1 MDIKQRFLTGAGIL
15 FVVVVMFL
23 AKIII
28 GLDWIFDVFIA
39 LIAIGGAIEFSR
51 MLAKM
56 GLFNTEFLITIFP
69 VLFYALIMLCINLQ
83 LPIYIFV
90 LLTVGLAFLLGCI
103 SILISYVKKGDTIK
117 EMRIRKIRTSVWK
130 FSMHKAGHTLIGFV
144 YPTLFF
150 MIMIIFNHIEELGY
164 LLNVSGFNGLL
175 SLVVLAVAFLIPF
188 ICDTFSYLTGGFV
201 GGKKLCPKISKAK
214 TISGAIGGVLWTS
227 VLLVVLFLIFN
238 SDTVITTIFVK
249 LGLDWWH
256 FALLGFVGGIA
267 CVLGDLLESF
277 MKRKAGIKDS
287 ASLLPGH
294 GGIVDRIDSFI
305 TTLPIVLIFF
315 IIFLI

>member
-1 MDIKQRFLTGAGIL
+1 MNVKQRFLTGAGIL
-15 FVVVVMFL
+15 FVVAVMFL
-23 AKIII
+23 TKIII
-28 GLDWIFDVFIA
+28 GQAWIFDVFIA
-39 LIAIGGAIEFSR
+39 LIAIVGAIEFSR

-69 VLFYALIMLCINLQ
+69 VLYYALIMICINLH

-90 LLTVGLAFLLGCI
+90 LSTVGLVFLLGCV
-103 SILISYVKKGDTIK
+103 SVLISYIKKGDTIK
-117 EMRIRKIRTSVWK
+117 EMRIRQVRTSVLK
-130 FSMHKAGHTLIGFV
+130 FSVHKAGHTLIGFV

-150 MIMIIFNHIEELGY
+150 MIMIIFNHIEELGF

-175 SLVVLAVAFLIPF
+175 SLVVLAVSFLIPF
-188 ICDTFSYLTGGFV
+188 ICDTFAYLTGGFV
-201 GGKKLCPKISKAK
+201 GGKKLCPQISKAK

-238 SDTVITTIFVK
+238 SDTVITTVFTN
-249 LGLDWWH
+249 LGLVWWH

-287 ASLLPGH
+287 ASFLPGH
-294 GGIVDRIDSFI
+294 GGIVDRIDSFV

-315 IIFLI
+315 IIFLV